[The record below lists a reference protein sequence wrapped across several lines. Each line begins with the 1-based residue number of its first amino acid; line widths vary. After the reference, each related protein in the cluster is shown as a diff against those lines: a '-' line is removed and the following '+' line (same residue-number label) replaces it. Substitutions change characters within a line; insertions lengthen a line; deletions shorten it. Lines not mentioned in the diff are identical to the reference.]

1 MPKAP
6 IASCMMV
13 APVCMCM
20 CVCVCAR
27 LRAREQ
33 ALVRASACEFKQ
45 THTSW
50 GNAVFARAM
59 QVDAHTEAK
68 ACDHKALKH
77 RSGTHTHSKHSN
89 TAQAHTHIRHIRHTH
104 TERYGD
110 AQGAWERLRHT
121 GHSTRHTHTHSHAH
135 STGAKLRRTWHRKA
149 DTAAHWRTLAH
160 TGAHLRTLAHTGA
173 HWRRELRSHER
184 SAETRKG
191 FRSAET
197 RKGFGV

>member
-50 GNAVFARAM
+50 GNAVFAGAM

-77 RSGTHTHSKHSN
+77 RSGTHTHSTHS
-89 TAQAHTHIRHIRHTH
+89 TH
-104 TERYGD
+104 TYG
-110 AQGAWERLRHT
+110 AIRRCTRCLGKTPAHGTQHT
-121 GHSTRHTHTHSHAH
+121 AHPHTFT
-135 STGAKLRRTWHRKA
+135 
-149 DTAAHWRTLAH
+149 RTLNRSKTEAH
-160 TGAHLRTLAHTGA
+160 VAQEG
-173 HWRRELRSHER
+173 
-184 SAETRKG
+184 
-191 FRSAET
+191 
-197 RKGFGV
+197 